1 MPNIKVQ
8 PSGNIYE
15 YEVGKTLLEVLLEE
29 GIFVDNPCNGKGLCG
44 KCKVRILEGELSEP
58 EDTERKLL
66 KQEEMENGVRLSCLV
81 KPETDLEIELMQK
94 ERKHQ
99 VLTGGYIPSFA
110 FDQDIQKI
118 VVEIQKPTL
127 EDQTS
132 FEDQILRQ
140 IPKASLELGC
150 LQMRQ
155 FVPGQVTVVLHGNQ
169 VIQIEEG
176 NTTEKMYGV
185 AVDIGTTTVVCTLID
200 MLTGKELA
208 HASMINAQK
217 HFGLDVL
224 TRITY
229 ELEHPEDGVE
239 KLQKALVNS
248 INEMIEDIC
257 CQSEV
262 SKEWIYEIAVGANC
276 TMMHMLLR
284 GSCNITWKISVCAC
298 VCTWKRHQ
306 GKRNWI
312 MCSRRGETVLF
323 AIGIR
328 LYWSRHCSRSLCMSA
343 SKRIW
348 ECAIYRY
355 RNEWGN
361 RIIQSW
367 QIALLFLCSRSGI
380 GRHEYQFR
388 DAGSRRCY

>member
-1 MPNIKVQ
+1 MLNIKVQ
-8 PSGNIYE
+8 PSGNVYE

-44 KCKVRILEGELSEP
+44 KCKVRILAGELSEP

-150 LQMRQ
+150 LQMRE

-169 VIQIEEG
+169 VMQIEEG
-176 NTTEKMYGV
+176 NTTEKMLSLIHILV
-185 AVDIGTTTVVCTLID
+185 ARNLGE
-200 MLTGKELA
+200 M
-208 HASMINAQK
+208 MR
-217 HFGLDVL
+217 VL
-224 TRITY
+224 
-229 ELEHPEDGVE
+229 
-239 KLQKALVNS
+239 
-248 INEMIEDIC
+248 
-257 CQSEV
+257 
-262 SKEWIYEIAVGANC
+262 
-276 TMMHMLLR
+276 LL
-284 GSCNITWKISVCAC
+284 WV
-298 VCTWKRHQ
+298 
-306 GKRNWI
+306 
-312 MCSRRGETVLF
+312 
-323 AIGIR
+323 
-328 LYWSRHCSRSLCMSA
+328 
-343 SKRIW
+343 
-348 ECAIYRY
+348 
-355 RNEWGN
+355 
-361 RIIQSW
+361 
-367 QIALLFLCSRSGI
+367 
-380 GRHEYQFR
+380 
-388 DAGSRRCY
+388 